1 MKNSI
6 FKMKHNP
13 IGQAQTHKAKA
24 PERGKQPEHVE
35 AAVFAG
41 YCPQLLTI
49 MLTISLFFGRSR
61 GNA

>member
-1 MKNSI
+1 
-6 FKMKHNP
+6 MKHNP